1 MPKMSD
7 SVMGDDFA
15 VVVVV
20 GDGDYGDYD
29 VGVGVDD
36 DDYDEAGRHG
46 HSRSSAK
53 KLMPILAR
61 PDEYAVDDEGEPE
74 IECCYD

>member
-20 GDGDYGDYD
+20 GD
-29 VGVGVDD
+29 DD
-36 DDYDEAGRHG
+36 DDEVLSLGIH
-46 HSRSSAK
+46 
-53 KLMPILAR
+53 LI
-61 PDEYAVDDEGEPE
+61 
-74 IECCYD
+74 